1 MVINYVL
8 FADLLAIRAHEIAT
22 SEVLHHAVFF
32 RVINVLLAVVVK
44 KVAFRLCLHGTT
56 RAFEITFLR
65 VGVLH
70 VLEIIATRSKTF
82 VAFNAEKTLL
92 FVFVNNVHAHCRGFF
107 VMAVETAYGTVDM
120 STYLFI
126 TFYLR
131 GIARS
136 R

>member
-1 MVINYVL
+1 MVIDYVL
-8 FADLLAIRAHEIAT
+8 FADLLAIRAHVIAA

-32 RVINVLLAVVVK
+32 RVINVLLAIVVK
-44 KVAFRLCLHGTT
+44 KVAFCLCLHGTT

-70 VLEIIATRSKTF
+70 VLDVVASRSKTF
-82 VAFNAEKTLL
+82 VTFNANKALL

>member
-1 MVINYVL
+1 MVIDYVL
-8 FADLLAIRAHEIAT
+8 FADLLAIRAHIVAT

-32 RVINVLLAVVVK
+32 RVINVLLAIVVK
-44 KVAFRLCLHGTT
+44 KVAFRLCLHGAT

-70 VLEIIATRSKTF
+70 VLDVVASRSKTF
-82 VAFNAEKTLL
+82 VTFNANKALL
-92 FVFVNNVHAHCRGFF
+92 FVFVNNVHSHCRGFF

-126 TFYLR
+126 TFNLL